1 MKKTRKPCD
10 ILALVCNGWTW
21 TNVAAKQPM
30 MALVV
35 EQLSSGKSWQNLER
49 AWHQALLITWQG
61 SWLDDSE
68 DASAQSRNKVSGFVL
83 DA

>member
-1 MKKTRKPCD
+1 VIYSFYLAMDGQMLQPKK
-10 ILALVCNGWTW
+10 
-21 TNVAAKQPM
+21 PM

-35 EQLSSGKSWQNLER
+35 EQLSPGRSWQNLES

-68 DASAQSRNKVSGFVL
+68 DASAPSLNKVSGFIL

>member
-1 MKKTRKPCD
+1 
-10 ILALVCNGWTW
+10 
-21 TNVAAKQPM
+21 M

-35 EQLSSGKSWQNLER
+35 EQLSPGRSWQNLES
-49 AWHQALLITWQG
+49 AWHQTLLITWQG

-68 DASAQSRNKVSGFVL
+68 DASAPSLNKVSGFVL